1 MDYDTSAKAASGA
14 DIDCTVV
21 ADEAEAP
28 AARRAH
34 TEAAEFFEYSTA
46 ANPIRASL
54 TPMIPFRFFPASL
67 YADGPSRVVPLDL
80 SADLKCE
87 APATGPDL
95 CANFVRLLAD
105 DALSLDPNATSLVF
119 YVIRGQGSAE
129 TGDATIHWHA
139 GDFFTI
145 PGSKPTQLV
154 ASSDAAL
161 YYVNDAPLLAYLG
174 VEVAKAR
181 FAPTLYS
188 AERADRELMLV
199 ANDPKAANRS
209 RISVL
214 LGNANFPLTRTVTHV
229 LWAMYGLITPGTM
242 QKPHR
247 HQSIA
252 LDFIVDCDEGCY
264 SLVGPELDET
274 GAIKDATRV
283 DWESGCA
290 FVTPPGYWHAHF
302 NTSGREARL
311 IPIQDAGLQTY
322 LRTLDIRFT

>member
-1 MDYDTSAKAASGA
+1 METFATTTNIAVDKTSLDASR
-14 DIDCTVV
+14 DSRSVV
-21 ADEAEAP
+21 S
-28 AARRAH
+28 RAH

-46 ANPIRASL
+46 ADPIRASL
-54 TPMIPFRFFPASL
+54 TPRIPFQFFSASL
-67 YADGPSRVVPLDL
+67 YAEGPTRVVPLDL
-80 SADLKCE
+80 STALKCE

-95 CANFVRLLAD
+95 CANFIRIVAGE
-105 DALSLDPNATSLVF
+105 SVFLDPNATSLVF
-119 YVIRGQGSAE
+119 YVIRGEGHARSGQ
-129 TGDATIHWHA
+129 ATIEWHS
-139 GDFFTI
+139 GDFFTV
-145 PGSKPTQLV
+145 PGSDSTGLE

-161 YYVNDAPLLAYLG
+161 YYVNDAPLLSYLG
-174 VEVAKAR
+174 ATVGKAR
-181 FAPTLYS
+181 FAPTLYTS
-188 AERADRELMLV
+188 ERAIRELALV
-199 ANDPKAANRS
+199 ANDPSAPNRS

-229 LWAMYGLITPGTM
+229 LWAMYGLIKPGTM

-264 SLVGPELDET
+264 SLVGQHLDDAGE
-274 GAIKDATRV
+274 IKNATRV
-283 DWESGCA
+283 DWEPGCA

-322 LRTLDIRFT
+322 LRTLDIRFTC